1 MRTAVPPVPQ
11 VHLSFVRSVS
21 MDSWTD
27 AQLEIMRVRF
37 GPGAGPQAVEHRE
50 YRECAERFGML
61 QVGGNALMRQ
71 AFDGAGL
78 PRGLSIKVSRSARS
92 VLS

>member
-1 MRTAVPPVPQ
+1 
-11 VHLSFVRSVS
+11 

-50 YRECAERFGML
+50 YRECAERAERFGML

-78 PRGLSIKVSRSARS
+78 PRGLSIKVSRSAGPCS
-92 VLS
+92 VHGDRRAGMACKCG